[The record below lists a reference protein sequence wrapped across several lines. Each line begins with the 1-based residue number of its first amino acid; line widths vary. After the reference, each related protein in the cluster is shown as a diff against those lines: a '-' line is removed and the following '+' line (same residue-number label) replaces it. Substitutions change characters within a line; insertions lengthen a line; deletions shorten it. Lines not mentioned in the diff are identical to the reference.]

1 MNSRTV
7 NVVLIAI
14 LMVLPGLAATLVRA
28 DPPAA
33 TIALESLTPPAGAKI
48 KARTIL
54 RAEIR
59 YEIRDFDP
67 KSGAYVIAPFFD
79 DVSGSVTFNAIERF
93 EETKRLEKA
102 SGIIKLSY
110 PISRE
115 WVSGKLAKPVRVVFR
130 ILKIKD
136 EGVGR
141 RGGTRL
147 VDTELI
153 TYEAE

>member
-1 MNSRTV
+1 MKSGTQNL
-7 NVVLIAI
+7 VLIAI
-14 LMVLPGLAATLVRA
+14 LMVVPGLTATLVRA

-33 TIALESLTPPAGAKI
+33 TIALESLTPAAGAKV

-59 YEIRDFDP
+59 YEIRDFEP

-79 DVSGSVTFNAIERF
+79 DVSGSSTFNAIERF
-93 EETKRLEKA
+93 EETRRLKKA

-130 ILKIKD
+130 ILKVTD
-136 EGVGR
+136 NGVGR

-147 VDTELI
+147 VDTEVI